1 MKRLGSTLRRGA
13 YGVARTA
20 AFTLVEV
27 LVVLLIVSGIML
39 AMTQLLEA
47 ARISRDTIHN
57 IQETQLAGPAIMD
70 LIERDLRALVAYDHA
85 PDKVLRIRNRV
96 LLGHD
101 ADRIDF
107 VSSTDSVVPVEVDR
121 RWLRSDLNEVGY
133 MLRVSPFDDEFLELY
148 RREDFFVDEEPFDGG
163 AYTFLHDHVKH
174 LDIQVF
180 EEDGRDAKP
189 IEEWGVR
196 EDQIGLPKR
205 IEIRLTLELAPRL
218 TQETIRFAPVDKR
231 TITYTR
237 IVRFGDDLMAQVEFS
252 PSPRIPV
259 LGAPPTPEGVGGAA
273 ATPPGGG
280 TGGGGTGGGGT
291 GGGGGGGGGGGS
303 AGAARVDGL

>member
-1 MKRLGSTLRRGA
+1 MKFARQLG
-13 YGVARTA
+13 ARA

-70 LIERDLRALVAYDHA
+70 LIERDLRALVAYDRP
-85 PDKVLRIRNRV
+85 PDQLLRIKNRV
-96 LLGHD
+96 ILGHD

-107 VSSTDSVVPVEVDR
+107 LSSTDSVVATEIDR
-121 RWLRSDLNEVGY
+121 NFLRADLNEVGY
-133 MLRVSPFDDEFLELY
+133 MLRVNPADDEFLELY
-148 RREDFFVDEEPFDGG
+148 RREDFFVDEDPFEGG

-174 LDIQVF
+174 FDIQVF

-196 EDQIGLPKR
+196 EDQVGLPKR
-205 IEIRLTLELAPRL
+205 IEIRLTLEIAPRL
-218 TQETIRFAPVDKR
+218 TQEQVRFAPVDMR

-237 IVRFGDDLMAQVEFS
+237 ILRFGDDLLAQVEIS
-252 PSPRIPV
+252 PSPRIPA
-259 LGAPPTPEGVGGAA
+259 LGTPTPSGVGGGAGGVPPVGQNGQQGSGP
-273 ATPPGGG
+273 PPGGS
-280 TGGGGTGGGGT
+280 GGRT
-291 GGGGGGGGGGGS
+291 GGGGGTSGAGGGGAPGS
-303 AGAARVDGL
+303 GR

>member
-1 MKRLGSTLRRGA
+1 MKLVRKLG
-13 YGVARTA
+13 ARA

-70 LIERDLRALVAYDHA
+70 LIERDLRALVAYDRP
-85 PDKVLRIRNRV
+85 PDQLLRIKNRV
-96 LLGHD
+96 ILGHD

-107 VSSTDSVVPVEVDR
+107 LTSTDSVVATEIDR
-121 RWLRSDLNEVGY
+121 NFLRADINEVGY
-133 MLRVSPFDDEFLELY
+133 MLRVNPKDDEFLELY

-174 LDIQVF
+174 FEIQVF

-196 EDQIGLPKR
+196 EDQVGLPKR
-205 IEIRLTLELAPRL
+205 IEIRLTLEIAPRL
-218 TQETIRFAPVDKR
+218 TQEQVRFAPVDMR

-237 IVRFGDDLMAQVEFS
+237 ILRFGDDLLAQVEIS
-252 PSPRIPV
+252 PSPRIPA
-259 LGAPPTPEGVGGAA
+259 LGSAPTPSGIGGGA
-273 ATPPGGG
+273 GGI
-280 TGGGGTGGGGT
+280 TGGGGPDGGLGPDGGGAGRGPTGGGGL
-291 GGGGGGGGGGGS
+291 GGGAPGAGG
-303 AGAARVDGL
+303 AR